1 MTTRVCLHDN
11 RVTDLD
17 TALLVLVGEVADVVQ
32 SQQTRGC
39 VQGEVIAGV

>member
-1 MTTRVCLHDN
+1 MFVRPRAVFQN
-11 RVTDLD
+11 NLD